1 MSGYPLPGGRHITG
15 VLTVALGRQLKGGT
29 WAEHPKAKYEC
40 LACRTTEGP
49 VVGAAAVTAFTQT
62 IRITHPANCHPT
74 AQRHHEGAQAA

>member
-1 MSGYPLPGGRHITG
+1 VTAYPLPGGRQITG

-40 LACRTTEGP
+40 LLCRSVEGP

-62 IRITHPANCHPT
+62 IRITHSTSCHPSS
-74 AQRHHEGAQAA
+74 ANQQGAQAA